1 MRSRFLLRQCAVLTK
16 KRNFTIITVIR
27 GGTIKPCF
35 FGWIISLALVFA
47 VGCGKKEGTES
58 TAPPKPAP
66 EAAAITIPEIESFE
80 LVKAARAAAT
90 ADEFNAKYE
99 GKEYKVK
106 NLMAKTVWWFEDKPQ
121 DNNIS
126 ALGYDPTSKTITWG
140 SPSKFKGEDLKSWD
154 TDYYLEL
161 YSPEIKEGQGIID
174 SKEIGSK
181 PSYEFFSLIDVIG
194 TIEKQDG
201 GNTLKLSKI
210 KIVKK

>member
-1 MRSRFLLRQCAVLTK
+1 MKLW
-16 KRNFTIITVIR
+16 
-27 GGTIKPCF
+27 F
-35 FGWIISLALVFA
+35 FGLILLLVLVFA

-58 TAPPKPAP
+58 TAPAMPAP
-66 EAAAITIPEIESFE
+66 EATAVTLPEIESFE
-80 LVKAARAAAT
+80 LVQAVRGAAT
-90 ADEFNAKYE
+90 TDEFNAKYE

-106 NLMAKTVWWFEDKPQ
+106 NLLAKTVWWFEDKPE

-126 ALGYDPTSKTITWG
+126 ALGYDPASKTITWG
-140 SPSKFKGEDLKSWD
+140 SPSIFKGEDLKTWD
-154 TDYYLEL
+154 SDFYLEL
-161 YSPEIKEGQGIID
+161 FSPEIREGQGVTD

-181 PSYEFFSLIDVIG
+181 PTYQFFSLIDVTG